1 MHIKKLSVAL
11 MLFTTGVIAQTPTQ
25 SLSQTKELQPVSQE
39 LEQKTLKLKMPVG
52 VANNSFDLSDSARK
66 AMISSPA
73 MLAISNQIQ
82 LTQQDSITMRG
93 LIELPIASLS
103 EVVSK
108 QDYYTQVRLLRF
120 GLLEIQAK
128 PENARLYAAKLYI
141 LTDEIFPRK
150 AALDSVKI
158 QAIVEK
164 ARQQLQPA
172 PPTSAVASDLEPQP
186 TQSTGWVWML
196 LVLLLGSGAYYF
208 FFIRKNPGIKT
219 KKEGLATRELTDS
232 LAPSDGTT
240 DEERYVDEE
249 DDQVDNPAAET
260 ESNKFN

>member
-1 MHIKKLSVAL
+1 MYIIKLSVAL
-11 MLFTTGVIAQTPTQ
+11 LLFTTGVIAQTPTQ

-82 LTQQDSITMRG
+82 LTQQDSVTMRG

-164 ARQQLQPA
+164 ARQQMSAAPA
-172 PPTSAVASDLEPQP
+172 ATRIATTNLESEP
-186 TQSTGWVWML
+186 TQSTTWVW
-196 LVLLLGSGAYYF
+196 LLLILIVGGGAYYLF
-208 FFIRKNPGIKT
+208 FVRKNHSTKLKT
-219 KKEGLATRELTDS
+219 AKTL
-232 LAPSDGTT
+232 PSDLLEAQANQVNG
-240 DEERYVDEE
+240 E
-249 DDQVDNPAAET
+249 DDVHNYQGI
-260 ESNKFN
+260 

>member
-1 MHIKKLSVAL
+1 MYIIKLSVAL
-11 MLFTTGVIAQTPTQ
+11 LLFTTGVIAQTPTQ

-82 LTQQDSITMRG
+82 LTQQDSVTMRG

-150 AALDSVKI
+150 ATLDSIKI
-158 QAIVEK
+158 QGLLEK
-164 ARQQLQPA
+164 SQQLKTKLATIQATPG
-172 PPTSAVASDLEPQP
+172 PEPQP
-186 TQSTGWVWML
+186 AQSTGWVWML
-196 LVLLLGSGAYYF
+196 VLLMLGSGAWYF

-219 KKEGLATRELTDS
+219 KKEGLATQELADL
-232 LAPSDGTT
+232 LAPAAVTT

-249 DDQVDNPAAET
+249 DDQVENPAAET